1 MQETEFYQVGRN
13 GVRDLVLVE
22 DPSDPFPK
30 TVFGGVSIDDYL
42 IDLERFSADPSF
54 SGQISV
60 APRDRYT
67 LPAWSINDS
76 STPSLVVNDSQV
88 PEDIVAATLND
99 RTDSVIQD
107 VIDDVLHDAIQNAL
121 EPAPVVPVPPLAK
134 YVNLTEVEVKDAI
147 SQACG
152 VKSPLSI
159 GTSTEPR
166 KIYKVT
172 PRIQILILL
181 TVNSVIQLGTIYW
194 YKC

>member
-13 GVRDLVLVE
+13 GIRDLVLVE

-30 TVFGGVSIDDYL
+30 TVFGGISIDDYL

-54 SGQISV
+54 SGQIAV

-76 STPSLVVNDSQV
+76 STPSLIVNESQV
-88 PEDIVAATLND
+88 PEDIVATTLD
-99 RTDSVIQD
+99 ARTDAVIQD
-107 VIDDVLHDAIQNAL
+107 IIDDVLHDAIQDAL
-121 EPAPVVPVPPLAK
+121 EPTPTVPVPSLAK
-134 YVNLTEVEVKDAI
+134 YVTLTEVELKDAT

-152 VKSPLSI
+152 VASPLSI

-166 KIYKVT
+166 KIFKVN
-172 PRIQILILL
+172 L
-181 TVNSVIQLGTIYW
+181 
-194 YKC
+194 